1 MSITQAIIAHMTAM
15 TIALLIDRIIG
26 DPENWPH
33 PVRRFGKW
41 IYWIDSRLNKGAGRR
56 FKGLLLVISMAV
68 LAGVVPFL
76 FLHALYGF
84 HFIAGVLVEGVMIA
98 TTISTRSLSEAAYK
112 VQKPLQL
119 GDMEKARYEVS
130 MIVGRDTD
138 RLSEGE
144 IARATVETVAE
155 NTSDGITAPLFYAFI
170 GGGALAFFY
179 RAINTCDSMVG
190 YKNDRY
196 FLFGYFSAKTD
207 DVLNYIPSRLTAVV
221 MTAVNVAKSQYSL
234 GHVTSLIKRDAKK
247 HPSPN
252 SGYGESA
259 VAALLGI
266 QLGGLNTYKGIE
278 SNRAKMGE
286 PLIPLQAGHIEQA
299 VFIMKRTV
307 YATWLLY
314 LLLGGVI
321 SAITY
326 TWS

>member
-1 MSITQAIIAHMTAM
+1 M
-15 TIALLIDRIIG
+15 
-26 DPENWPH
+26 
-33 PVRRFGKW
+33 
-41 IYWIDSRLNKGAGRR
+41 DSRLNKGTGKQ
-56 FKGLLLVISMAV
+56 FKGLLLVISMV
-68 LAGVVPFL
+68 VFAGVAPFL
-76 FLHALYGF
+76 FLHILYGV

-234 GHVTSLIKRDAKK
+234 WHVMSLIKRDAKK

>member
-1 MSITQAIIAHMTAM
+1 MTAM

-33 PVRRFGKW
+33 PVRWFGKW
-41 IYWIDSRLNKGAGRR
+41 IYWMDFRLNKGAGKR
-56 FKGLLLVISMAV
+56 FKGLLLVISMAL

-76 FLHALYGF
+76 FLHALYEV
-84 HFIAGVLVEGVMIA
+84 HFIAGILVEGVMIA

-138 RLSEGE
+138 RLAEGE

-190 YKNDRY
+190 YKNARY

>member
-1 MSITQAIIAHMTAM
+1 
-15 TIALLIDRIIG
+15 
-26 DPENWPH
+26 
-33 PVRRFGKW
+33 
-41 IYWIDSRLNKGAGRR
+41 
-56 FKGLLLVISMAV
+56 
-68 LAGVVPFL
+68 
-76 FLHALYGF
+76 FLHALYGV

-234 GHVTSLIKRDAKK
+234 WHVTSLIKRDAKK

>member
-1 MSITQAIIAHMTAM
+1 MNITQAIIAHMTAM
-15 TIALLIDRIIG
+15 TIALVIDRIIG

-33 PVRRFGKW
+33 PVRWFGKW
-41 IYWIDSRLNKGAGRR
+41 IYWMDSRLNKGAGKR

-76 FLHALYGF
+76 FLHALYGV
-84 HFIAGVLVEGVMIA
+84 HFMLGVLVEGVMIA

-155 NTSDGITAPLFYAFI
+155 NTSDGTTAPLFYAFI

-234 GHVTSLIKRDAKK
+234 WHVTSLIKRDAKK

-286 PLIPLQAGHIEQA
+286 PLIPLQAVHIEQA

-321 SAITY
+321 SVITY